1 MKKSAGLCYKAV
13 ASDEHFRTFDKLCL
27 FRSADVSCYLSYE
40 RQKESPVGDEYRL
53 HRGGLK
59 SRQKIR
65 EVLSLA
71 ASAVIAETAAA
82 EEQQD
87 DDQAAVIATSA
98 SVTASAESVTAAAE
112 E

>member
-1 MKKSAGLCYKAV
+1 MNIFVHLISCACFGLLMSSVIFRMKGKRNPLW
-13 ASDEHFRTFDKLCL
+13 
-27 FRSADVSCYLSYE
+27 
-40 RQKESPVGDEYRL
+40 GDEYRL

-87 DDQAAVIATSA
+87 DDQAVVIATSA